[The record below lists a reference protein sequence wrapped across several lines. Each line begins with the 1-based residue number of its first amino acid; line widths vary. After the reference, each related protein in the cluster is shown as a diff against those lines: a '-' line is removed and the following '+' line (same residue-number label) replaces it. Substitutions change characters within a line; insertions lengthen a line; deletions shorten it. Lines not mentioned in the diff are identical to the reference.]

1 MNLVTRPLISKV
13 ALGVMRGGP
22 LLVIAP
28 WRHVSLVGTAH
39 APYQGEP
46 DALRS
51 SETDVQGLLDA
62 INRSYP
68 AAELKRTD
76 VRLVHRGLL
85 PAARANGAGV
95 TLEQSYRIDDGVEGL
110 LSVVGVKFTTARDV
124 AERTVDRALALL
136 GKGHVASRSAATPV
150 VGGDTGSFTDFASSI
165 EPRHLAF
172 NYGTLARA
180 VLAVGDAEPV
190 SDSSSVTGAEVRHA
204 VREEMAFDLASVV
217 LRRTDLGSAGHPGR
231 AALER
236 VAAIAGEELSWS
248 EDRRRAEIEAV
259 EAFYRERT

>member
-1 MNLVTRPLISKV
+1 MNLVTRPLVEKV

-46 DALRS
+46 DALQS
-51 SETDVQGLLDA
+51 SEADVRGLLDA

-68 AAELKRTD
+68 AAELKRAD

-85 PAARANGAGV
+85 PAATANGAGV

-110 LSVVGVKFTTARDV
+110 LSVVGVKYTTARDV

-136 GKGHVASRSAATPV
+136 GKAHVRSRSATTPV
-150 VGGDTGSFTDFASSI
+150 AGGDIGSFTDFASSI

-172 NYGTLARA
+172 NYGTLSRD
-180 VLAVGDAEPV
+180 VLAIGDAGPV
-190 SDSSSVTGAEVRHA
+190 CGTSPVTGAEVRHA

-217 LRRTDLGSAGHPGR
+217 LRRTELGSAGHPGR

-236 VAAIAGEELSWS
+236 VAAIAGEELSWT
-248 EDRRRAEIEAV
+248 EDRRRAEIETV